1 MEKDADKGED
11 DTGHTEEGIRQR
23 ESPIPIRGHE
33 FLNSEEV
40 RRKMEE
46 LMEAQR
52 DELTLRR

>member
-1 MEKDADKGED
+1 MAQATRKKEYVRVNLKYPSEV
-11 DTGHTEEGIRQR
+11 
-23 ESPIPIRGHE
+23 HE

-52 DELTLRR
+52 DELTLRRYSIIYYVWA